1 MPKDSVLFF
10 EENCKSKLSNKRL
23 LKSYL
28 IQETHK
34 NLIIDYVKL
43 TYIFCT
49 DDALLERNIQF
60 LNHDTYT
67 DIITFDLSEDEN
79 HLIGEIYISIDRVKE
94 NAEKFNTSYDNELHR
109 VLFHGWLHLLG
120 YSDKSSEKKTE
131 MRSMEDKHINDYFTQ
146 LKKI

>member
-1 MPKDSVLFF
+1 MAKDSVHFF
-10 EENCKSKLSNKRL
+10 EENCKSKLSNKRS

-28 IQETHK
+28 INETHK

-94 NAEKFNTSYDNELHR
+94 NAEKFQTSYENELHR
-109 VLFHGWLHLLG
+109 VIFHGWLHLVG
-120 YSDKSSEKKTE
+120 YADKSEEQKAI
-131 MRSMEDKHINDYFTQ
+131 MRSMEDKHLQEYFSQ
-146 LKKI
+146 L